1 MTIHALGTTP
11 AGLGTPTATGALYA
25 AGSWSKSTTGAVSS
39 VQIDPV
45 TRDIVHDANGSEEG
59 MTDTGQRIWLLC
71 KTTLGSRAN
80 FQQDGFQRPDRIGGD
95 FERVVTDA
103 FAQALAPV
111 VNDGSARIDSITIEI
126 DPNFPTSG
134 FALVRW
140 FDLRRQSQQETKAPL
155 QF

>member
-95 FERVVTDA
+95 FARVVTDA

-111 VNDGSARIDSITIEI
+111 VNDGSARIDVL
-126 DPNFPTSG
+126 DDAPDG
-134 FALVRW
+134 LAGLRDVLVTEHRW
-140 FDLRRQSQQETKAPL
+140 RVRHGMV
-155 QF
+155 